1 MACSVIL
8 HTARVVVRVGELWF
22 ACNIMRT
29 SASRHFYARAAL
41 VLLHANDAVLVVQ
54 GFAVR
59 MEHARQLAD
68 GAVGPAH
75 GGDPRLQVV
84 RIVLVAEVLLACL
97 QDPRPLHLR
106 QVWWWRGENK
116 CDRCR
121 AWEVNSIYFFITHQ
135 LLPHHLEMRLVRQ

>member
-1 MACSVIL
+1 MIPFRL
-8 HTARVVVRVGELWF
+8 GRVPAG
-22 ACNIMRT
+22 T
-29 SASRHFYARAAL
+29 SRNPHCTKADCIESAWHATPIIHGSAATYC
-41 VLLHANDAVLVVQ
+41 
-54 GFAVR
+54 AVR

-84 RIVLVAEVLLACL
+84 RVVLVAEVLLACL
-97 QDPRPLHLR
+97 QDPRALHLR